1 MQEHLGILLK
11 YHVLFIGVGLHGMCN
26 VSAMWLV
33 LAQFQYNWIYRNEN
47 KTNIINIVSL
57 WPHLKII
64 NAYHSVLIEVYNNCK
79 PCIKYI
85 LTVYYT

>member
-1 MQEHLGILLK
+1 MQVHLGILLK

-33 LAQFQYNWIYRNEN
+33 LAQFQYNWLYRNKNEHSQYCN
-47 KTNIINIVSL
+47 TVATFKNHNSVS
-57 WPHLKII
+57 
-64 NAYHSVLIEVYNNCK
+64 IEVYNNCK